1 MIRRIALALVLALAA
16 VSARQLTCVWGCGE
30 IAETSHRAA
39 ACHKSAND
47 EPTLAATATH
57 CPVAPEAAVL
67 TASKSSEAQRHR
79 VALPFER
86 IAAAAVAWSDRHAI
100 GQSWPTSPTL
110 SADTFSRTSAVL
122 RI

>member
-1 MIRRIALALVLALAA
+1 MIRRIALVLALVLAA

-30 IAETSHRAA
+30 IAATSHRAA
-39 ACHKSAND
+39 ACHESAND
-47 EPTLAATATH
+47 DPTLAATATH

-67 TASKSSEAQRHR
+67 TASKSSEPQRHR

-86 IAAAAVAWSDRHAI
+86 IAAAAVAWSDHLAI
-100 GQSWPTSPTL
+100 GQVWPAAARL
-110 SADTFSRTSAVL
+110 SAHTFSRTSAVL

>member
-30 IAETSHRAA
+30 ITETSHRAA
-39 ACHKSAND
+39 ACHESAND
-47 EPTLAATATH
+47 DPTLAAIATH

-67 TASKSSEAQRHR
+67 TASKTSEAQRHR

-86 IAAAAVAWSDRHAI
+86 IAAAAVAWSDHHAI
-100 GQSWPTSPTL
+100 GQFWPASPGL
-110 SADTFSRTSAVL
+110 SANTYSRTSAVL